1 MWNKTKHNMN
11 EFEYDFELF
20 KSVQI
25 QTLLRYKFYKRL
37 KWNVIGMLR
46 NSQPSD
52 ILSTYGYPSSVV
64 HHIREVR

>member
-1 MWNKTKHNMN
+1 MN

-37 KWNVIGMLR
+37 K
-46 NSQPSD
+46 
-52 ILSTYGYPSSVV
+52 
-64 HHIREVR
+64 